1 MTTLVQTAEGLLPLD
16 ALQVTETR
24 KVGATDI
31 AMAREWFYEG
41 RLVRRDAWVTL
52 LRGVDSQAETGKING
67 Q

>member
-31 AMAREWFYEG
+31 SMAREWYYEG

-52 LRGVDSQAETGKING
+52 LRGVESNGEAGKVNG
-67 Q
+67 